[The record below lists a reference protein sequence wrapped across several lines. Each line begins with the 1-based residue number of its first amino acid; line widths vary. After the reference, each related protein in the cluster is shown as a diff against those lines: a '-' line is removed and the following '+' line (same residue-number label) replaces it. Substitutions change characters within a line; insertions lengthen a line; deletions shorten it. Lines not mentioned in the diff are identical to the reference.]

1 MTNVAASDGPTAVKP
16 EPAKAGS
23 TGRAQRWITAADGQ
37 RLRRIR
43 RERGLSQEGLAD
55 LAGVGLTTVARLERQ
70 TRSPCRTW
78 TLAMLASAL
87 EEPFASLVLGTAT
100 TSSGR
105 SKKATA
111 ER

>member
-1 MTNVAASDGPTAVKP
+1 LTNVAASDGPAAVKP

-23 TGRAQRWITAADGQ
+23 TGRAQRWITAVDGQ

-55 LAGVGLTTVARLERQ
+55 LAGVGLTTVARLECQ

-87 EEPFASLVLGTAT
+87 EEPFASLTLGTA
-100 TSSGR
+100 
-105 SKKATA
+105 ATPPKRLENAAA

>member
-37 RLRRIR
+37 RLRRMR

-55 LAGVGLTTVARLERQ
+55 LAGVGGIDLPLEVSAIDAKLAHRAAPGPWPC
-70 TRSPCRTW
+70 SPPH
-78 TLAMLASAL
+78 SKN
-87 EEPFASLVLGTAT
+87 PSL
-100 TSSGR
+100 R
-105 SKKATA
+105 
-111 ER
+111 